1 MASTPRTWWRT
12 ASATLALLAV
22 TSMVTLPLLHGLGE
36 DDPCTPGNV
45 AHDAA
50 RHGIRAAPAADTPH
64 CAVCHFW
71 QSVSRFGRPNLP
83 AIVVPVVDFGI
94 VARTS
99 LAEPEPA
106 IITSR
111 PARAPPSA

>member
-1 MASTPRTWWRT
+1 MASTPRSSWRT

-22 TSMVTLPLLHGLGE
+22 MSMVTLPLLHGLGE
-36 DDPCTPGNV
+36 DDPCTPGAA

-50 RHGIRAAPAADTPH
+50 SHGIRAAPASETPH

-71 QSVSRFGRPNLP
+71 QSVSRFGRPSLP
-83 AIVVPVVDFGI
+83 TIAVPVLDFGI
-94 VARTS
+94 VARVSTV
-99 LAEPEPA
+99 APEPA
-106 IITSR
+106 DVTSR